1 MKIDP
6 KTVRNMDIRHEM
18 GSAWADR
25 YATVTLELHVTQA
38 EAMKLFD
45 AFKKSADPR
54 LGQKM
59 AAVSCPNCKGT
70 GDHVEHHP
78 WGNTTAPEVL
88 TCPDCLGTGSG
99 PSELQ
104 QAARELKEG
113 KPL

>member
-6 KTVRNMDIRHEM
+6 KTVRSMDIRHES
-18 GSAWADR
+18 GTLWVDR

-38 EAMKLFD
+38 EAMRFFE
-45 AFKKSADPR
+45 AFKDSADPR

-59 AAVSCPNCKGT
+59 ASVSCPTCKGT
-70 GDHVEHHP
+70 GDYVELHP
-78 WGNTTAPEVL
+78 WGSTTAPEVL

-104 QAARELKEG
+104 QAAHELKEG